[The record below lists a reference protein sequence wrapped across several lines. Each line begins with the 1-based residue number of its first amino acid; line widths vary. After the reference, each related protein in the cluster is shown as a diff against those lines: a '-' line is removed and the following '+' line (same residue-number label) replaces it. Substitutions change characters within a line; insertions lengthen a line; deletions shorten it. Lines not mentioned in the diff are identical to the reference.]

1 MKIVWL
7 LLCVAFAGCGA
18 KSNEDI
24 AKDLIK
30 EKLKTSLPDFNMYE
44 SVNFGTLG
52 TAFLPYEETDQ
63 SMTNVKAINDCK
75 DSIVVLE
82 KLISEN
88 ASPSSASYKTRL
100 QEFKDSTTA
109 KSERNNTAK
118 QGYTPEKLF
127 KLTHGYILK
136 DKSGVEKKTEEEFY
150 FDKDLKRVVKV
161 HRVY

>member
-1 MKIVWL
+1 MKIVL
-7 LLCVAFAGCGA
+7 LFLCVALAGCGA

-24 AKDLIK
+24 AKDLIT

-63 SMTNVKAINDCK
+63 SVTNVKAINECK

-88 ASPSSASYKTRL
+88 KTVPAIASYKVKL
-100 QEFKDSTTA
+100 QEFKDSTAA
-109 KSERNNTAK
+109 KSE
-118 QGYTPEKLF
+118 
-127 KLTHGYILK
+127 
-136 DKSGVEKKTEEEFY
+136 
-150 FDKDLKRVVKV
+150 
-161 HRVY
+161 